1 MQRPHALPQNQNEPM
16 FRSKKESKNSGGWEG
31 VADHLIRP
39 TRSKAYFT
47 SLALPPSRT
56 CRALEIQQARAALAG
71 GGA

>member
-16 FRSKKESKNSGGWEG
+16 FRSKRKKAKTAEGGK
-31 VADHLIRP
+31 VLLIRP

-56 CRALEIQQARAALAG
+56 RRALEIQQARAARAG